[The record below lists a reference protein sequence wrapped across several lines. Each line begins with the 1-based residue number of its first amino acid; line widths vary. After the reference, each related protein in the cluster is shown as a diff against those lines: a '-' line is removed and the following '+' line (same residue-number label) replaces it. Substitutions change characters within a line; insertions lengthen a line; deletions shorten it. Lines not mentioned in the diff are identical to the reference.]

1 MADIDIRKI
10 ISADTGRAVEI
21 GERVWWVGQYM
32 PDDIFQCNAYL
43 IERGDQSVL
52 IDPGGHL
59 TFEKVRAKVEEV
71 IPFSNIRY
79 FICHHQDP
87 DITAS
92 LKLIEEVPGLHPE
105 AAVVT
110 HWRARALLKHY
121 ALKLPFIEVEE
132 SGWQL
137 DLGGRLLL
145 FVFTPYLHFP
155 GAFCTFD
162 VESGILFSSD
172 IFGGM
177 TRDWSLVA
185 RDESYF
191 EDIRPFHEHYM
202 PSREILLHGLLKIE
216 ELPVRMIA
224 PQHGSL
230 IYGGLI
236 SFVIGRL
243 KQLDCGIFALA
254 GDSTDIRRL
263 SLLNKTL
270 KDITNTV
277 IVYRD
282 FRDIA
287 NALLEILKRTLPAV
301 SIEFYSKTTGGEPL
315 FLSPGTRYRGALERP
330 PAELGGLLGVER
342 NAWSEENGGSF
353 RKMLLPATLP
363 ELKAGVRE
371 WALVIPLFPREGG
384 RADAV
389 AIIRLAHD
397 VRETPDLDRMLREM
411 SGSFAIAVER
421 EAFYRMLDTERCRF
435 YEQSIRDPLTGLYT
449 RFYMDETLKRL
460 AHAHDRNRQYAI
472 SLAMFDLDRFKDI
485 NDMRGHA
492 AGDEAIRKAASAM
505 LGSIRASDIAVRYGG
520 DEFAVFLMGNTAAEC
535 VIVAEKIRRKIG
547 GIAFEGPMEG
557 LRLTASAGVAVRKQ
571 NEPIAD
577 FLSRADSALYQAKSS
592 GRDRVVYLE

>member
-10 ISADTGRAVEI
+10 ISADTSRAVEI
-21 GERVWWVGQYM
+21 GERVWWVGQYL

-43 IERGDQSVL
+43 IERGNNSVL

-59 TFEKVRAKVEEV
+59 TFESVRKKVEEV
-71 IPFSNIRY
+71 VPFSSIRY

-92 LKLIEEVPGLHPE
+92 LKLIEEIPGLHPE
-105 AAVVT
+105 AAIVT
-110 HWRARALLKHY
+110 HWRARALIKHY
-121 ALKLPFIEVEE
+121 ALRLPIIDIEE

-137 DLGGRLLL
+137 DLDGRLLL

-155 GAFCTFD
+155 GAFCTYD

-177 TRDWSLVA
+177 TREWSLVA

-202 PSREILLHGLLKIE
+202 PSREILLHGLLKLE

-224 PQHGSL
+224 PQHGSIL
-230 IYGGLI
+230 YGGLI

-243 KQLDCGIFALA
+243 KQLECGIFALA

-263 SLLNKTL
+263 SFLNKTL

-287 NALLEILKRTLPAV
+287 NALLDILKRTLPAV
-301 SIEFYSKTTGGEPL
+301 SIEFYAKTGNGEPL
-315 FLSPGTRYRGALERP
+315 CLSPGTRYRGAIEEP
-330 PAELGGLLGVER
+330 PAALKGVLGVER
-342 NAWSEENGGSF
+342 GAWAVENGGSY
-353 RKMLLPATLP
+353 RKMLIPAALP

-384 RADAV
+384 RAGAMAV
-389 AIIRLAHD
+389 IRLAHD
-397 VRETPDLDRMLREM
+397 VREDRDLDRMLGEM

-421 EAFYRMLDTERCRF
+421 EAFYRMLEAERCKF
-435 YEQSIRDPLTGLYT
+435 YEQSIKDPLTGLYT

-460 AHAHDRNRQYAI
+460 AHAHDRNGQYAI
-472 SLAMFDLDRFKDI
+472 SVVLFDLDHFKDI
-485 NDMRGHA
+485 NEGHGHA
-492 AGDEAIRKAASAM
+492 AGDEAIRQAASAM

-520 DEFAVFLMGNTAAEC
+520 EEFAVFLMGNTPAEC
-535 VIVAEKIRRKIG
+535 VIVAEKIRRKLAG
-547 GIAFEGPMEG
+547 LAFEGQLEG
-557 LRLTASAGVAVRKQ
+557 LKVTASAGVAIRMQK
-571 NEPIAD
+571 EPVAE
-577 FLSRADSALYQAKSS
+577 FLGRADRALFQAKSS
-592 GRDRVVYLE
+592 GRNRVVYLE

>member
-10 ISADTGRAVEI
+10 ISADTSRAVEI
-21 GERVWWVGQYM
+21 GERVWWVGQYL

-43 IERGDQSVL
+43 IERGNNSVL

-59 TFEKVRAKVEEV
+59 TFDKVRSKVEEV
-71 IPFSNIRY
+71 VPFSSIRY

-92 LKLIEEVPGLHPE
+92 LKLIEGIPGLHPE
-105 AAVVT
+105 AAIIT

-121 ALKLPFIEVEE
+121 ALRLPIIDIEE

-177 TRDWSLVA
+177 TREWSLVA

-202 PSREILLHGLLKIE
+202 PSREILLHGLLKLE

-230 IYGGLI
+230 LYGGLI

-243 KQLDCGIFALA
+243 KQLECGIFALA

-263 SLLNKTL
+263 SFLNKTL

-287 NALLEILKRTLPAV
+287 NALLDILKRTLPAV
-301 SIEFYSKTTGGEPL
+301 SIEFYAKTGAGEPL
-315 FLSPGTRYRGALERP
+315 CLSPGTRYRGALEEP
-330 PAELGGLLGVER
+330 PAVLKGVLGVER
-342 NAWSEENGGSF
+342 SAWAVENGGSF
-353 RKMLLPATLP
+353 RKMLVPAALP

-371 WALVIPLFPREGG
+371 WALAIPLFPREGG
-384 RADAV
+384 RAGAMAV
-389 AIIRLAHD
+389 IRLAHD
-397 VRETPDLDRMLREM
+397 VREDRDLDRMLGEM

-421 EAFYRMLDTERCRF
+421 EAFYRMLEAERCKF
-435 YEQSIRDPLTGLYT
+435 YEQSIKDPLTGLYT
-449 RFYMDETLKRL
+449 RFYMDETLRRL
-460 AHAHDRNRQYAI
+460 AHAHDRNAQYAI
-472 SLAMFDLDRFKDI
+472 SVVLFDLDHFKGI
-485 NDMRGHA
+485 NEEHGHA
-492 AGDEAIRKAASAM
+492 AGDEAIRQAASAM
-505 LGSIRASDIAVRYGG
+505 LGSIRGSDIAVRYGG
-520 DEFAVFLMGNTAAEC
+520 EEFAVFLMGSTPAEC
-535 VIVAEKIRRKIG
+535 VIVAEKIRRKLAGLAFDG
-547 GIAFEGPMEG
+547 GLAG
-557 LRLTASAGVAVRKQ
+557 LKITASAGVAVRSQK
-571 NEPIAD
+571 EPVAE
-577 FLSRADSALYQAKSS
+577 FLGRADKALYQAKSS
-592 GRDRVVYLE
+592 GRNRVVYLE

>member
-10 ISADTGRAVEI
+10 AGADIGRAVEI

-43 IERGDQSVL
+43 VERGDRSVL
-52 IDPGGHL
+52 IDPGGRL
-59 TFEKVRAKVEEV
+59 TFEKVRSKVEEV
-71 IPFSNIRY
+71 IPFSNVRY

-92 LKLIEEVPGLHPE
+92 LKLIDDIPDLHPE
-105 AAVVT
+105 AAIVT
-110 HWRARALLKHY
+110 HWRARALIKHY
-121 ALKLPFIEVEE
+121 ALKLPVIEVEE

-202 PSREILLHGLLKIE
+202 PGREILLHGLLKLE
-216 ELPVRMIA
+216 ELPLRMIA

-230 IYGGLI
+230 LYGGLI
-236 SFVIGRL
+236 SFVMGRL

-263 SLLNKTL
+263 SFLNKTL
-270 KDITNTV
+270 KDITSTV

-287 NALLEILKRTLPAV
+287 NALLEILKRSLPAV
-301 SIEFYSKTTGGEPL
+301 SIEFYARTPEGEPL
-315 FLSPGTRYRGALERP
+315 HLAPETRYRGALVRP
-330 PAELGGLLGVER
+330 PAELGNVLGVER
-342 NAWSEENGGSF
+342 SAWMDENGGSF
-353 RKMLLPATLP
+353 GKRLLPAALP
-363 ELKAGVRE
+363 ELKAGARE

-384 RADAV
+384 RADAM

-397 VRETPDLDRMLREM
+397 VRESGDLDRMLGEM

-421 EAFYRMLDTERCRF
+421 EAFYRLLDNERGRF
-435 YEQSIRDPLTGLYT
+435 YEQSIKDPLTGLYT

-472 SLAMFDLDRFKDI
+472 SAAMFDLDRFKDI
-485 NDMRGHA
+485 NDYRGHA
-492 AGDEAIRKAASAM
+492 AGDEAIRKTASAM
-505 LGSIRASDIAVRYGG
+505 LGSIRASDMAVRYGG
-520 DEFAVFLMGNTAAEC
+520 DEFAIFLMGHTPAEC
-535 VIVAEKIRRKIG
+535 VIVAEKIRRKVAG
-547 GIAFEGPMEG
+547 TAFEGQAEG
-557 LRLTASAGVAVRKQ
+557 LRITASAGVAARRQ
-571 NEPIAD
+571 NEPVAE
-577 FLSRADSALYQAKSS
+577 FLERADRALYRAKAA
-592 GRDRVVYLE
+592 GRNRVVYLE